1 MVTKDRMLAAE
12 VRGLKELQRELRAA
26 DPELARRLQQVNKRL
41 VESVAGEARG
51 AAGAS
56 VTGKSR
62 DTS

>member
-41 VESVAGEARG
+41 VESVADEAR
-51 AAGAS
+51 AAAAS
-56 VTGKSR
+56 VTGENS